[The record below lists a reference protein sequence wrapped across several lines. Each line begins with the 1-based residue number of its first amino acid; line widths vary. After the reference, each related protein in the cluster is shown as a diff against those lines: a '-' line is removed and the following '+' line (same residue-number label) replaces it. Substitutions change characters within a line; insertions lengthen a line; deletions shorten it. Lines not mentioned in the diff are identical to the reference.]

1 VTNSLYADLNRALD
15 RDGPLDRATAL
26 ALLDRAAELMRSADF
41 AEAARHYQRVIGFN
55 DLNVTAAAML
65 GLGEAL
71 YRMDRDN
78 DALAAWEDVTRL
90 PETPSTY
97 PAWRN
102 VAGGRVR
109 NADYQ
114 GAIVAYREAE
124 RRAPAEDKGEI
135 ANRLGWLA
143 KETGN
148 TRAAGRYF
156 ARARGDV
163 GLQASVVILGVTAV
177 ISLMVLLAPDGGG
190 IRAPLLLNKPAIAD
204 GEIWRLWTV
213 TLVHGNFIHLFF
225 NMYALWLGGP
235 IVERMYGRG
244 PFLALYLLFAAAG
257 SLATFAFGDA
267 AFGVGASGAVF
278 GLFGLLFAASRIHH
292 PVIDRQ
298 SRALI
303 GQIGFLLV
311 INLALGF
318 FLAGVIDNFAHIGGL
333 IAGLWIGFLFPPGRV
348 PTLRSMWQRPAAVPG
363 AAAQSMQG
371 GPTPAMQAMRVVG
384 VIALLG
390 LMFALW
396 VVGLG
401 AWG

>member
-1 VTNSLYADLNRALD
+1 
-15 RDGPLDRATAL
+15 
-26 ALLDRAAELMRSADF
+26 
-41 AEAARHYQRVIGFN
+41 
-55 DLNVTAAAML
+55 
-65 GLGEAL
+65 
-71 YRMDRDN
+71 
-78 DALAAWEDVTRL
+78 
-90 PETPSTY
+90 
-97 PAWRN
+97 
-102 VAGGRVR
+102 
-109 NADYQ
+109 
-114 GAIVAYREAE
+114 
-124 RRAPAEDKGEI
+124 
-135 ANRLGWLA
+135 
-143 KETGN
+143 
-148 TRAAGRYF
+148 
-156 ARARGDV
+156 
-163 GLQASVVILGVTAV
+163 
-177 ISLMVLLAPDGGG
+177 
-190 IRAPLLLNKPAIAD
+190 
-204 GEIWRLWTV
+204 
-213 TLVHGNFIHLFF
+213 VHGNFIHLFF

-396 VVGLG
+396 VVGLA